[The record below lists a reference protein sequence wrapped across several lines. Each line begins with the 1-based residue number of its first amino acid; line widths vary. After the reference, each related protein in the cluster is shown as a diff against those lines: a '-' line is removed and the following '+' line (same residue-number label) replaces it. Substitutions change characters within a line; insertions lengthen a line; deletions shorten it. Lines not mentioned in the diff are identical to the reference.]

1 MSDRAAFLDRY
12 FAFTAAGYDD
22 ASATGYAMSTAYQ
35 APPPL
40 PVTAMTEDQRAA
52 LAQVLGPRA
61 WADRILA
68 DVRRV
73 RVAPEASAP
82 ASTPATAPV
91 SAASPSPSAA
101 AGILAM
107 APDDRL
113 AYAARIGNDAFTRQ
127 LSEELRTTKVGGG

>member
-22 ASATGYAMSTAYQ
+22 ASATGYAMSTA
-35 APPPL
+35 
-40 PVTAMTEDQRAA
+40 PV
-52 LAQVLGPRA
+52 
-61 WADRILA
+61 
-68 DVRRV
+68 
-73 RVAPEASAP
+73 S
-82 ASTPATAPV
+82 APV

>member
-40 PVTAMTEDQRAA
+40 PVTAMTEDQRTA

-73 RVAPEASAP
+73 RVAPEATAP
-82 ASTPATAPV
+82 VSAPV